1 MSVNFFLVHKAQKAK
16 LNNKNPTQKVKLS
29 TKNDI
34 QHSILRTLSKNKE
47 YIQWTNIILSGCYRN
62 IKNKV
67 AAYFYKVWAVDLI
80 VE

>member
-47 YIQWTNIILSGCYRN
+47 YIQ
-62 IKNKV
+62 
-67 AAYFYKVWAVDLI
+67 
-80 VE
+80 

>member
-1 MSVNFFLVHKAQKAK
+1 MWLAIKLTKENCKMSVNFFLVHKAQKAK

-47 YIQWTNIILSGCYRN
+47 YIQ
-62 IKNKV
+62 
-67 AAYFYKVWAVDLI
+67 
-80 VE
+80 